1 MNGFEQVIKESTRVT
16 QDTSTLIDVVLT
28 THSTRILKSI
38 VANIGISDHE
48 LTGVIRR
55 MHGAKYK
62 LRKIPYRDYS
72 HYDTKALKSE
82 LNKAPWENVV
92 KIQETNTAWNLFK

>member
-1 MNGFEQVIKESTRVT
+1 MVLSEEKEVIMTGDLNCNYKKKVDNKTLKEIIKMNGFEQVIKESTRVT

-28 THSTRILKSI
+28 THSARILKSI

-55 MHGAKYK
+55 MHCVKYK
-62 LRKIPYRDYS
+62 PRKI
-72 HYDTKALKSE
+72 T
-82 LNKAPWENVV
+82 
-92 KIQETNTAWNLFK
+92 F